1 MYFIGCVQIFI
12 MTAISFERYYI
23 IQNPLEKISKKNII
37 NVIILC
43 LFLSLF
49 WSIAPLLGW
58 SYYSYEDNLTSCAV
72 EYKSRSINVISYN
85 LAMFIFVFIIPIGI
99 ILVSNVKLLL
109 IVSYQIYLIFIPIIN
124 NNLKVRN
131 MASFSF
137 SDRKQ
142 QKMFD
147 VQRKV
152 SIMMIIYMSIY
163 SNLKFILI

>member
-1 MYFIGCVQIFI
+1 MYFVGCSQIFI

-23 IQNPLEKISKKNII
+23 IQNPLEKISKKKII
-37 NVIILC
+37 NVIMLC

-99 ILVSNVKLLL
+99 ILVSNMKLLL
-109 IVSYQIYLIFIPIIN
+109 IVSYQIYLIFILIIN
-124 NNLKVRN
+124 NNLKVKS

-137 SDRKQ
+137 SDKKQ

-163 SNLKFILI
+163 FNLRFIFI